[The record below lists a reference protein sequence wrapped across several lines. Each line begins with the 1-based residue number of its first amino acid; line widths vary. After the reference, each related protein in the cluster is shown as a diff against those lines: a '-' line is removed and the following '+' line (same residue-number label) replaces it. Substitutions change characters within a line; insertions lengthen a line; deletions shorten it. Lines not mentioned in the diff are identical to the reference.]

1 MIPTDFNT
9 SNGQEGIVDI
19 IASFI
24 ADAEPAI
31 LMQPR
36 ERPLHNPP
44 VYPKA
49 TSIIGAPLCQKR
61 SDELSPKLLPV
72 GLTVIRSI
80 PQHASRT
87 PKGPANLACYRRDG
101 LDQWQQLSNVVTIRS
116 GQSHGQRDTV
126 RVSHQMVFR
135 AFFAAIRG
143 IGTCFCPPKTART
156 EAESTTARERST
168 WSARR
173 NWLSKTRWILSHTP
187 AFCQSR
193 RRRQQVMPEPQP
205 ISWGKSS
212 HGIPVLSTKRMPV
225 RTSRSDNAFRPGYLN
240 RLLRFGSNGS
250 MMCHNSSSRICLAMS
265 SLLALFRNSRLLMV
279 SATHAKNI
287 SFC

>member
-9 SNGQEGIVDI
+9 SNSQEGIVDI

-24 ADAEPAI
+24 ADAKPAI

-36 ERPLHNPP
+36 ERPLNNPP
-44 VYPKA
+44 IYPKA
-49 TSIIGAPLCQKR
+49 TSIISAPLCQKR
-61 SDELSPKLLPV
+61 PDELSPKLPPV
-72 GLTVIRSI
+72 GLTVIGSI
-80 PQHASRT
+80 TQHASRT

-101 LDQWQQLSNVVTIRS
+101 LDQRQQLSNVVTIRS
-116 GQSHGQRDTV
+116 GQFHSQRNA
-126 RVSHQMVFR
+126 VSVGHQMVFR

-143 IGTCFCPPKTART
+143 IRTCFCPPKTART
-156 EAESTTARERST
+156 EAESTTAREKSI

-173 NWLSKTRWILSHTP
+173 SWLSKTRWILSQTP

-205 ISWGKSS
+205 ISWGRSS
-212 HGIPVLSTKRMPV
+212 HAIPVLRTKRMPL
-225 RTSRSDNAFRPGYLN
+225 RTARSSIDFRPGYRN
-240 RLLRFGSNGS
+240 RLFFFGSNGS
-250 MMCHNSSSRICLAMS
+250 IICHSSSSRICFAMS
-265 SLLALFRNSRLLMV
+265 SLLAVVSNSQLLIS
-279 SATHAKNI
+279 SATNLENI